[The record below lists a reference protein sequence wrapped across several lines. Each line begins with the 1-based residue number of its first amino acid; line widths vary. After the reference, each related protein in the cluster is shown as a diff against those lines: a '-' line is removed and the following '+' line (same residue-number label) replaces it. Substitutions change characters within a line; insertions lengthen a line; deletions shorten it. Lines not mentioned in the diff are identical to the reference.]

1 MPRLSQIAEALYQVR
16 GVLED
21 GGTAGNSSA
30 CLRYAETALRSYL
43 TECGCVPGESAR
55 DADLLKLDLM
65 RAKREGGDHIIER
78 EVDVIESFI
87 GEAMLADN
95 AIAEWKMVSRFATF
109 CNRVILAGEMLDPR
123 SGKPMP
129 ALVDD
134 DPVFPVAPWFK
145 KHRERGGA
153 YPVDLKGWARLFAE
167 WSKEAARA
175 TTPGGDPFDIFQIP
189 LSSKDG

>member
-109 CNRVILAGEMLDPR
+109 C
-123 SGKPMP
+123 
-129 ALVDD
+129 
-134 DPVFPVAPWFK
+134 
-145 KHRERGGA
+145 
-153 YPVDLKGWARLFAE
+153 KGWKR
-167 WSKEAARA
+167 RA
-175 TTPGGDPFDIFQIP
+175 SGASFSRAPPWAGRFIP
-189 LSSKDG
+189 KRPRGPLPTSTS